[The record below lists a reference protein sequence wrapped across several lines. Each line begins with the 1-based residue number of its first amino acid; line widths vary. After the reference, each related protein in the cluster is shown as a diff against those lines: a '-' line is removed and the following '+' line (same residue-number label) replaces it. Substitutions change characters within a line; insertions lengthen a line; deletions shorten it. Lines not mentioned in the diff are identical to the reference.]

1 MEIRFNVLAED
12 EKDLEAL
19 RVWFITKALKFK
31 YDKTLDNCSFEEFFE
46 SVAFVDSMR
55 SFFKRGDK

>member
-1 MEIRFNVLAED
+1 MEIKFNVLVED

-19 RVWFITKALKFK
+19 RIWFVMKALEFK
-31 YDKTLDNCSFEEFFE
+31 YDKTLDSCSFEEFFE
-46 SVAFVDSMR
+46 AVAFVDSMR